1 MPFKFNSNKTTQA
14 IAFLLHQSS
23 TKSANYMRLIK
34 LLYIADRE
42 SLKDT
47 GRPITGDRVFAM
59 DRGPVLSNL
68 LDLIKGSYYDCSQ
81 WDKFIRKENYHI
93 RLIDSP
99 GNGELCRY
107 EIEKLQEI
115 WDRYDSKDEWDMVNE
130 THEFPEW
137 KKNHMTAA
145 SHRIPLSDILE
156 AVGRPEKLEDI
167 TKDVQ
172 QSENFTNFFQG

>member
-1 MPFKFNSNKTTQA
+1 
-14 IAFLLHQSS
+14 
-23 TKSANYMRLIK
+23 MRLIK

-42 SLKDT
+42 SLKET

-68 LDLIKGSYYDCSQ
+68 LDLIKGCYYDCSQ

-93 RLIDSP
+93 RLIDNP
-99 GNGELCRY
+99 GNGELCKY

-137 KKNHMTAA
+137 KKNHMAAA
-145 SHRIPLSDILE
+145 SQRIPLSDILE
-156 AVGRPEKLEDI
+156 AVGRPGKLEEI
-167 TKDVQ
+167 TKDAQ
-172 QSENFTNFFQG
+172 QSENFTSFFQG